1 MGQNLIMNEL
11 TDSYGR
17 KHSYLRISVTDRCNL
32 RCTYCMPAGG
42 IPWKENSEILNYEE
56 IRRLA
61 KLFTELGVTK
71 IRLTGGEPTIRR
83 NIEDLIGKLSELP
96 GIETLAM
103 TTNGLLLKDKAL
115 TYRECGLKALNVSL
129 DTLKKERFIH
139 ITKRDNFEQAIDGI
153 YSSISAGF
161 SPLKLNVVVMK
172 GINDDE
178 ILDFIDFVKDKP
190 INLRFIE
197 LMPFKENNW
206 DFSYF
211 LPYAK
216 IKEIIE
222 TKYKLIPIK
231 GDASNV
237 AKDFC
242 IRGLLGTVSFI
253 TSMTESFCNT
263 CNRIRLT
270 ADGKFKVCL
279 FSNKEVD
286 LKKAMRTGKT
296 DLELTELILN
306 ALYNKPL
313 EHKPMAELVRE
324 DNRRMIEIGG

>member
-1 MGQNLIMNEL
+1 MNKL
-11 TDSYGR
+11 VDSFGR

-42 IPWKENSEILNYEE
+42 IFWKEHSAILNYEE

-61 KLFTELGVTK
+61 KLFVELGVTK
-71 IRLTGGEPTIRR
+71 IRLTGGEPTIRK
-83 NIEDLIGKLSELP
+83 NIEDLIGKLSELA

-103 TTNGLLLKDKAL
+103 TTNGLFLKDKAL
-115 TYRECGLKALNVSL
+115 TYKECGLNALNISL
-129 DTLKKERFIH
+129 DTLKKERFIR
-139 ITKRDNFEQAIDGI
+139 ITKRDNFESVINGI
-153 YSSISAGF
+153 LSSISAGF
-161 SPLKLNVVVMK
+161 SQIKLNVVVMK

-178 ILDFIDFVKDKP
+178 VLDFIDFIKDKP
-190 INLRFIE
+190 INIRFIE

-206 DFSYF
+206 DFSQF
-211 LPYAK
+211 VPYSQ
-216 IKEIIE
+216 IKETIE
-222 TKYKLIPIK
+222 QKYKLISIK
-231 GDASNV
+231 REASNV

-253 TSMTESFCNT
+253 TSMSESFCGN

-270 ADGKFKVCL
+270 ADGKLKTCL
-279 FSNKEVD
+279 FGNNEIS
-286 LKKAMRTGKT
+286 LKDAMRRGAT
-296 DLELTELILN
+296 DSELTQMICD

-313 EHKPMAELVRE
+313 EHKPVEELVKE